1 MRKKGDFECSMVVSA
16 RGAGLSRSETA
27 DELKF
32 SHAITSRIYTAVN
45 DLKKKKKKRVK
56 GQVQIITV
64 TRFQFNG
71 VSLGIG

>member
-45 DLKKKKKKRVK
+45 DLKKKKRVK

>member
-1 MRKKGDFECSMVVSA
+1 MRKKRDFECSMVVSA

-27 DELKF
+27 DVLKF

-45 DLKKKKKKRVK
+45 DLKKKKRVK